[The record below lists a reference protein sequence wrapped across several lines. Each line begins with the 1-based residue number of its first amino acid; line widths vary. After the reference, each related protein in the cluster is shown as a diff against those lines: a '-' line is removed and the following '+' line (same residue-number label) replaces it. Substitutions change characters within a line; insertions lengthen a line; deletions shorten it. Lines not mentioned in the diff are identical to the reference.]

1 MAAGLRLRGVDVST
15 AEGVGLLRA
24 RDERHLAFALAEQ
37 RVVVTHDADFLRL
50 HAQGVAHAG
59 IAYCH
64 SGLRS
69 IGQIVAA
76 LVVLWESRDADSMRN
91 QVEFI

>member
-1 MAAGLRLRGVDVST
+1 MADSLRLRGVDVTT
-15 AEGVGLLRA
+15 AESVGLLRA
-24 RDERHLAFALAEQ
+24 KDQQHIAFALVEQ

-50 HAQGVAHAG
+50 HTRGVQHAG

-76 LVVLWESRDADSMRN
+76 LVALWETRDADSVRN
-91 QVEFI
+91 HVQFI